1 MRFPT
6 VSETFMGGDHPGA
19 GPGQG
24 FFPNP
29 FLEPEISKGWEFGF
43 NTSVEHVFTPRD
55 TLHFKAGYYNNDVEN
70 YITGCR
76 LPNSQQYFCNNFGTS
91 KIQGIELQGMYD
103 TGYFFAG
110 ASYTWTDSD
119 LPSQINGLGAQSFTP
134 EHVASLSAGVRLFK
148 ERWTLG
154 ARVFHASDAYIGLV
168 NNPVNPWT
176 EGYTLLDLYT
186 SYKITPDIQVGAT
199 ITNVTDEAFTPATAT
214 PGTAGFIG
222 ETGRGRTAIFSVR
235 AKF

>member
-1 MRFPT
+1 
-6 VSETFMGGDHPGA
+6 
-19 GPGQG
+19 
-24 FFPNP
+24 
-29 FLEPEISKGWEFGF
+29 
-43 NTSVEHVFTPRD
+43 
-55 TLHFKAGYYNNDVEN
+55 
-70 YITGCR
+70 
-76 LPNSQQYFCNNFGTS
+76 
-91 KIQGIELQGMYD
+91 
-103 TGYFFAG
+103 
-110 ASYTWTDSD
+110 
-119 LPSQINGLGAQSFTP
+119 
-134 EHVASLSAGVRLFK
+134 
-148 ERWTLG
+148 
-154 ARVFHASDAYIGLV
+154 V